1 MGTKTE
7 NRTRATT
14 TTRSVAKMKVTMT
27 AMTGNKVKEMIGDG
41 RGEMYK
47 DRGAGLGVW

>member
-1 MGTKTE
+1 
-7 NRTRATT
+7 
-14 TTRSVAKMKVTMT
+14 MKVTMT

-47 DRGAGLGVW
+47 NGGAGLGGKVKGV